1 MLKSFFS
8 SKLCPRNWNSFGKH
22 KDPDH
27 GFRTIPF
34 CQLLK
39 LVCNETEMFFVLKK
53 VVLLP
58 LSLCSLR
65 MLISVVSFQLWCMEM
80 MVKATDGEASQ
91 YSLWLHH

>member
-1 MLKSFFS
+1 MPQELEQFWEAQR
-8 SKLCPRNWNSFGKH
+8 C
-22 KDPDH
+22 DH